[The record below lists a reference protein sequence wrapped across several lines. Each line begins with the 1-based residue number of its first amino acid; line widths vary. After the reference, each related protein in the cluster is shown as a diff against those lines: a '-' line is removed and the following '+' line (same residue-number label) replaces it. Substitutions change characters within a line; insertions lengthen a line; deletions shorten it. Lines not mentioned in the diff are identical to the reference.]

1 MKPPKWLA
9 QSLAK
14 YERSQPLL
22 LGLLFGCIVLLIWIS
37 DRIDWA
43 VLSQPLQNWVF
54 ALEDSYQQQVN
65 PQQLESPLLL
75 LPIAFGGGLIASLS
89 PCVLSLL
96 PVNLSYIGTREMTS
110 RWDAFLKAGSFVLGA
125 ITTLSLFGLFSSFA
139 ASVMVS
145 YRGYIQVA
153 VGAFIILMGLTL
165 LGIVRLPLPQTHWTL
180 PVAGAYGVGLTFA
193 LVSSPCSSP
202 VLFAILAAAATT
214 GSLFH
219 STLTMVSYAL
229 GYTAVIFVASL
240 FAGLVKQ
247 TRLLL
252 KHSTGIVRFGSV
264 VLVLLGGYYLVAGMR
279 WVAADWFG
287 PG

>member
-14 YERSQPLL
+14 CKRSQPLL
-22 LGLLFGCIVLLIWIS
+22 LGLLFGCIVLLIWIGHQI
-37 DRIDWA
+37 DRA

-54 ALEDSYQQQVN
+54 ALEDYYQQQVN
-65 PQQLESPLLL
+65 PQQLKSPLLL

-110 RWDAFLKAGSFVLGA
+110 FWDALFKAGSFVLGA
-125 ITTLSLFGLFSSFA
+125 VTTLSLFGLFSSFA

-153 VGAFIILMGLTL
+153 VGAFIVLMGLTL
-165 LGIVRLPLPQTHWTL
+165 LGIVRLPLPKTHWTL

-202 VLFAILAAAATT
+202 VLFAILAAATT

-229 GYTAVIFVASL
+229 GYTAVIFFASL
-240 FAGLVKQ
+240 FTGLVKQ
-247 TRLLL
+247 TRPLL
-252 KHSTGIVRFGSV
+252 KHSAGITRFASV
-264 VLVLLGGYYLVAGMR
+264 ALVLLGGYYLVAGMR
-279 WVAADWFG
+279 WVVADWLS

>member
-14 YERSQPLL
+14 YKRSKPLL
-22 LGLLFGCIVLLIWIS
+22 LGSLFGCIVLLIWVS
-37 DRIDWA
+37 HQIDWA

-54 ALEDSYQQQVN
+54 ALEDSYRQRVN
-65 PQQLESPLLL
+65 PQQLKSPLLL

-110 RWDAFLKAGSFVLGA
+110 RWDALLKAGSFVLGA

-153 VGAFIILMGLTL
+153 VGAFIVLMGLTL

-240 FAGLVKQ
+240 FTGLVKQ

-252 KHSTGIVRFGSV
+252 KHSAGIMWFGSAS
-264 VLVLLGGYYLVAGMR
+264 LVLLGGYYLVAGMR
-279 WVAADWFG
+279 WVAADWFS